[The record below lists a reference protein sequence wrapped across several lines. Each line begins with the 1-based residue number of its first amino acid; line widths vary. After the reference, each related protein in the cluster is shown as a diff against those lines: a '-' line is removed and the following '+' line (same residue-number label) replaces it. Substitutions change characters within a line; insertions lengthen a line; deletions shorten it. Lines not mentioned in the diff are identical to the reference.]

1 MKPVIAHVI
10 TGLNTGGA
18 EMMLARLV
26 ARHQDS
32 AFRPIV
38 YCLTDEGPIADQIR
52 ALNIPVRN
60 LRLRRGAPNPL
71 VVASLARRLK
81 RDHVAVVQTWL
92 YQADLVG
99 GLAARLSRIPVAW
112 GIHNSRL
119 DGDAVGRSLALSIWA
134 CRVAARFVPDCI
146 VCCAE
151 SARAVHVEMGY
162 PAGKMTV
169 IPNGFELDRFQANPK
184 ARHRIRAKLG
194 IGPGAPM
201 VLIAGRF
208 VPLKNHRLFVEAAGI
223 VANRHP
229 DAQFVMVGE
238 GLDRSNREL
247 SGWINTAGKPA
258 RFHALGRRTDMPD
271 LLSAVDVVALT
282 SRTEAFPLV
291 IGEAMATGIPC
302 VSTDVGDAQQLIGD
316 TGRIVPEPDA
326 AAFAAALSELVA
338 LTHEERCALGRR
350 ARARMESEFD
360 INIIADRY
368 DLLWRRLA
376 ARERPCG

>member
-26 ARHQDS
+26 ARHQVS

-52 ALNIPVRN
+52 ALDIPVRN
-60 LRLRRGAPNPL
+60 LGLRRGAPNPL
-71 VVASLARRLK
+71 VAASLARRLK
-81 RDHVAVVQTWL
+81 RERVAVVQTWL

-99 GLAARLSRIPVAW
+99 GLAARLAGVPVAW

-119 DGDAVGRSLALSIWA
+119 DGDAVGRTLAVSIRA
-134 CRVAARFVPDCI
+134 CRVASRIVPDCI

-151 SARAVHVEMGY
+151 SARAVHIEMGY
-162 PAGKMTV
+162 PASKMTV
-169 IPNGFELDRFQANPK
+169 LPNGFELDRFQANPE
-184 ARHRIRAKLG
+184 ARHRIRAELG
-194 IGPGAPM
+194 IDPGAPV

-223 VANRHP
+223 VANRRP

-238 GLDRSNREL
+238 GLDQSNREL
-247 SGWINTAGKPA
+247 SGWIDATGMPF

-271 LLSAVDVVALT
+271 LLSATDIVALT

-302 VSTDVGDAQQLIGD
+302 VSTDVGDARELIGD
-316 TGRIVPEPDA
+316 TGRVVPVSDA
-326 AAFAAALSELVA
+326 PAFAAALSDLMT
-338 LTHEERCALGRR
+338 LPREERCALGRR
-350 ARARMESEFD
+350 ARIRMESQFD
-360 INIIADRY
+360 INNIAERY
-368 DLLWRRLA
+368 DHLWRRLA